1 MEAVK
6 PCTLKKRKGVYRSQS
21 LRYAEKTAVSRTGQ
35 GGGVSSSITPRDS
48 TQSFFWRQV
57 PLDLEL

>member
-21 LRYAEKTAVSRTGQ
+21 LRYVEETAISRTEQ
-35 GGGVSSSITPRDS
+35 GGGVSSFITPRDS
-48 TQSFFWRQV
+48 TQSFWRQV